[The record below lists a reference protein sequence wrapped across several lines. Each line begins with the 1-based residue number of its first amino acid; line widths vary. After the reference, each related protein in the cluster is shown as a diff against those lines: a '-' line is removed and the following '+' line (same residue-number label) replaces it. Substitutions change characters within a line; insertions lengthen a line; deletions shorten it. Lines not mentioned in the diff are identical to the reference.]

1 MSNSLWPHGL
11 QHARLRCPSPTP
23 GACSNSY
30 PSSWRCHPN
39 ISSSVIRFSC
49 AFNIFQHQ
57 GLFQWVSSSHQ
68 WPNCWSFCFNIRSR
82 CLWWIILDSFPLGLT
97 GLISS
102 QSKGLSRIFSS
113 MTVPNLQFF
122 GAQPSLWSD
131 SHISTW
137 PLEKPTNFMDMSL
150 SKLWELVMDTEAWCA
165 AVHGVTKSWTW
176 LSDWTEWN

>member
-1 MSNSLWPHGL
+1 MRTHEL

-39 ISSSVIRFSC
+39 ISSSVIPFSC

-97 GLISS
+97 GLISLR
-102 QSKGLSRIFSS
+102 SKGLSRVFSNITVQKQVLRCS
-113 MTVPNLQFF
+113 AFFMVRLSYPYMTAGKTTAWIRQTFV
-122 GAQPSLWSD
+122 S
-131 SHISTW
+131 
-137 PLEKPTNFMDMSL
+137 KVMSL
-150 SKLWELVMDTEAWCA
+150 LFNMLSRLVIAFLPRSKRLWI
-165 AVHGVTKSWTW
+165 S
-176 LSDWTEWN
+176 